1 MAIIKTIVS
10 ERGIVYPDQ
19 YIRVDRVQARKTDM
33 DIEVGVYLTQ
43 QQAADGIPPHRIE
56 AFFGVPFDMDAGL
69 NLWQQAYA
77 AVKQQ
82 WPDAVDA

>member
-33 DIEVGVYLTQ
+33 DIEAGVYLTQ
-43 QQAADGIPPHRIE
+43 QQAIDGTPPHRAE
-56 AFFGVPFDMDAGL
+56 GFMNVPFDMDAEL

-77 AVKQQ
+77 AIKLQ
-82 WPDAVDA
+82 WPESLDA